1 MDKINIE
8 ELIKDMREVLFI
20 ENKVEKIE
28 AFLNLLPENEIL
40 KLMIEHQ
47 EIKEEDVKELK
58 ILILNILPDMEEYK
72 FFIEAEKNKTNQ
84 VNAYLSY

>member
-1 MDKINIE
+1 ME

>member
-1 MDKINIE
+1 
-8 ELIKDMREVLFI
+8 MREVLFI